1 MSNYNKNMKTR
12 DVISMISRIRQKI
25 NGVIISEISKQGIE
39 GIVVSHGDILYALF
53 KKKKMTMAEIAGK
66 IGKDKSTVTALVN
79 KLVLCG
85 YVSKERDTEDARV
98 TYVELTAKGREL
110 EPVFEEISQ
119 KVLKVFYTDISGEE
133 KEELFR
139 LLSKIEKNF

>member
-1 MSNYNKNMKTR
+1 MKTR

-119 KVLKVFYTDISGEE
+119 KVLKVFYTDISDEE